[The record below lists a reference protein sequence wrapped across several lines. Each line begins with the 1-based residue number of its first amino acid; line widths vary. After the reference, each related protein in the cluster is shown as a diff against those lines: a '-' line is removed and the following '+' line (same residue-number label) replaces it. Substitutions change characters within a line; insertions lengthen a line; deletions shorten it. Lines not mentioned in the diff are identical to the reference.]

1 MYSIRNGH
9 DASWCPSGTLSLPT
23 SEPVSVQS
31 IQNRKLFSENEC
43 FISTFRS
50 LLVPV
55 NPKDVKSFA
64 YQCTTSQYG
73 DYDCVRHWDYQSR
86 QGKRFNGAVAKPETD
101 ENSA

>member
-1 MYSIRNGH
+1 MVSFRYLELANIR
-9 DASWCPSGTLSLPT
+9 ASLRTKY
-23 SEPVSVQS
+23 
-31 IQNRKLFSENEC
+31 QNRKLFSENEC
-43 FISTFRS
+43 FFPTFRS